1 MKDAVGF
8 AADIAIFQR
17 RLPAVSEPQGP
28 KTAEKDEP

>member
-17 RLPAVSEPQGP
+17 RLPAVSEPGP
-28 KTAEKDEP
+28 EDGGEGEP